1 VYSSDIFEPNAPRRR
16 RRYDPQFK
24 ADLVAHCQQRGISV
38 ASVAQDHGINAN
50 LLRRWI
56 QEHER
61 YGEPETNVLS
71 MPAKRDIAAQFI
83 AIPAPC
89 VDPETA
95 QRPEA
100 SPQIEITLERAGLKA
115 SIQWPLSHAEQCA
128 AWLRDVMR

>member
-1 VYSSDIFEPNAPRRR
+1 VYSSDILEPNTPRRR

-24 ADLVAHCQQRGISV
+24 AELVAHCQQRGISV
-38 ASVAQDHGINAN
+38 SSVAQDHGINAN

-56 QEHER
+56 QEHDR
-61 YGEPETNVLS
+61 YGEPGPNVLS
-71 MPAKRDIAAQFI
+71 LPARRDIAAQFI
-83 AIPAPC
+83 AIPAPP
-89 VDPETA
+89 VEPETA

-128 AWLRDVMR
+128 AWLRAVMR

>member
-1 VYSSDIFEPNAPRRR
+1 MYSSDILEPNAPRRR

-61 YGEPETNVLS
+61 YGEPETLVRS

-83 AIPAPC
+83 ALPTPS
-89 VDPETA
+89 VHPETA
-95 QRPEA
+95 QQPEA
-100 SPQIEITLERAGLKA
+100 SAQIEITLERAGLKA
-115 SIQWPLSHAEQCA
+115 SIKWPLSHAEQCA

>member
-1 VYSSDIFEPNAPRRR
+1 MYASDILEPSAPRRR
-16 RRYDPQFK
+16 RRYAPQFK
-24 ADLVAHCQQRGISV
+24 AELVAHCQQRGISV

-61 YGEPETNVLS
+61 YGEPEINARPL
-71 MPAKRDIAAQFI
+71 PAQCDIAAQFI
-83 AIPAPC
+83 ALPAPS
-89 VDPETA
+89 VEPETA

-100 SPQIEITLERAGLKA
+100 SAHIEITLERVGLKA

>member
-1 VYSSDIFEPNAPRRR
+1 MYASDILESNAPRRR

-61 YGEPETNVLS
+61 YGEPKADARPI
-71 MPAKRDIAAQFI
+71 PAKRDIAAQFI
-83 AIPAPC
+83 ALPAP
-89 VDPETA
+89 VVTSQTV

-100 SPQIEITLERAGLKA
+100 APPIAITLEHAGMKA
-115 SIQWPLSHAEQCA
+115 TIQWPLSHVEQCA
-128 AWLRDVMR
+128 AWLREVMR

>member
-1 VYSSDIFEPNAPRRR
+1 MYSSDILEPNAPRRR

-61 YGEPETNVLS
+61 YGEPEIRVRS

-83 AIPAPC
+83 ALPAPS

-95 QRPEA
+95 HRPEA
-100 SPQIEITLERAGLKA
+100 SSQIAITLERAGLKA
-115 SIQWPLSHAEQCA
+115 TIQWPLSHVEQCA
-128 AWLRDVMR
+128 AWLREVMR

>member
-1 VYSSDIFEPNAPRRR
+1 MYSSDILEPNAPRRR

-61 YGEPETNVLS
+61 YGELETHVRPQ
-71 MPAKRDIAAQFI
+71 PAQRDIAAQFI
-83 AIPAPC
+83 ALPAPNM
-89 VDPETA
+89 VSETA
-95 QRPEA
+95 QRPESSA
-100 SPQIEITLERAGLKA
+100 QIQITLERAGLKA
-115 SIQWPLSHAEQCA
+115 SIQWPLSRAEQCA

>member
-1 VYSSDIFEPNAPRRR
+1 MYSSDILEPNAPRRR

-24 ADLVAHCQQRGISV
+24 AELVAHCQQRGISV
-38 ASVAQDHGINAN
+38 ASVAQDHSINAN

-61 YGEPETNVLS
+61 YGEPETNALPI
-71 MPAKRDIAAQFI
+71 PAKRDIAAQFI
-83 AIPAPC
+83 AVPAPS
-89 VDPETA
+89 VGLEAA

-115 SIQWPLSHAEQCA
+115 LIQWPLSHAEQCA
-128 AWLRDVMR
+128 AWLREVMR

>member
-1 VYSSDIFEPNAPRRR
+1 M
-16 RRYDPQFK
+16 
-24 ADLVAHCQQRGISV
+24 AHCQQRGISV
-38 ASVAQDHGINAN
+38 ACVAQDHGINAN

-61 YGEPETNVLS
+61 YGEPEINARPL
-71 MPAKRDIAAQFI
+71 PAQRDIAARFI
-83 AIPAPC
+83 ALPAPS
-89 VDPETA
+89 VEPETA

-100 SPQIEITLERAGLKA
+100 SAQIEITLERAGLKA

>member
-1 VYSSDIFEPNAPRRR
+1 MYSSDIFEPNAPRRR

-61 YGEPETNVLS
+61 YGESETHVWS

-83 AIPAPC
+83 AVPAPNAG
-89 VDPETA
+89 PETA
-95 QRPEA
+95 QRLEV
-100 SPQIEITLERAGLKA
+100 SPQIAITLERSGMKA

-128 AWLRDVMR
+128 AWLREVMR